1 MSGYKITNTDGI
13 ILSADNKGAV
23 IPSTTSISNAST
35 NVPEG
40 SIIYATDTK
49 QIY

>member
-13 ILSADNKGAV
+13 VLSSDGKGLS
-23 IPSTTSISNAST
+23 IPSINSIANAST

-40 SIIYATDTK
+40 SIIYATNL
-49 QIY
+49 QI